1 MKELEDTSADSRPV
15 HTAPRETRE
24 LYVLTAGGQT
34 FAVRAEE
41 AEGLAEG
48 LTPAPLP
55 HAPAS
60 VLGVVSVR
68 GRMRTLLY
76 PPALFSQTDE
86 REDATTAAPRFVVVL
101 RGDEQLA
108 LAADS
113 VEGVVTFNTD
123 SPRFR
128 TPPNRRPPPRSN
140 TKAGASDSSTPRASS
155 TPRCAAQSADA
166 RARKRPLS

>member
-1 MKELEDTSADSRPV
+1 MKELEDTGSELRP
-15 HTAPRETRE
+15 TRRAARETRG
-24 LYVLTAGGQT
+24 LFVLTAGGQT

-41 AEGLAEG
+41 AEGVAEG

-55 HAPAS
+55 LAPAS

-76 PPALFSQTDE
+76 PPALVTQTQE
-86 REDATTAAPRFVVVL
+86 REDATRNVTAVAPRFVVAL

-113 VEGVVTFNTD
+113 IEGVVTFDADSLSPSD
-123 SPRFR
+123 SPEHLLTATLEHNGRRVQLLDASRLFDAAMR
-128 TPPNRRPPPRSN
+128 GTERRRP
-140 TKAGASDSSTPRASS
+140 RA
-155 TPRCAAQSADA
+155 
-166 RARKRPLS
+166 